1 MKKEMTFNIA
11 NDSGEEQFVFNP
23 FSYYMPGGKSMFH
36 CLILLVEEA
45 RLVTAIQPQNVDR
58 LKCSF
63 IILR

>member
-1 MKKEMTFNIA
+1 
-11 NDSGEEQFVFNP
+11 
-23 FSYYMPGGKSMFH
+23 MFH

-45 RLVTAIQPQNVDR
+45 RLVTAVQPHNVDR